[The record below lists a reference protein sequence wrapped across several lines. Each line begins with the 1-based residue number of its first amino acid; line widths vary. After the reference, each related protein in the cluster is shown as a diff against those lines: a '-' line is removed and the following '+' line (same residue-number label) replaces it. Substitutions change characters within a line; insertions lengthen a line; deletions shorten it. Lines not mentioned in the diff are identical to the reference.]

1 MSDKIIPLGTIV
13 KPWGKVAAVG
23 WTGGERYYWF
33 IKDNSVS
40 MIPWTVV
47 MEQIKENKARAK

>member
-1 MSDKIIPLGTIV
+1 MKEEMPTIGTKIF
-13 KPWGKVAAVG
+13 PWGKVKMVG

-47 MEQIKENKARAK
+47 REQIKANKARAK